1 MRTWLVLVAVAGLH
15 AQDPAEIVRKS
26 VEKDARSFELR
37 KDYTYT
43 EREEDHEYDGKGKLK
58 RTESET
64 HEILMLAGRPYERL
78 VAKMDKPL
86 SPKEEKHE
94 QEKLD
99 RELAKRQKESAGEK
113 AKQEKE
119 RLEERRFVREVPNAY
134 NLKLVGTELVSGK
147 PAWAIEAEPK
157 PNYKPVIP
165 RTDVLKKIRAK
176 VWIDQQDYQWVKVDA
191 EVIDTL
197 SFGLALVRVMKGA
210 KLHFEQTRVND
221 EIWLPSLFTA
231 SANARFG
238 YLMKMSGDA
247 RVTYSDYKKFQTD
260 SRIVSVEEK

>member
-1 MRTWLVLVAVAGLH
+1 LY

-26 VEKDARSFELR
+26 VEKDARNFELR

-43 EREEDHEYDGKGKLK
+43 ERDENREFDRKGKLK
-58 RTESET
+58 HTDSET
-64 HEILMLAGRPYERL
+64 YDVLMLAGRPYERL
-78 VAKMDKPL
+78 IAKMDKPL
-86 SPKEEKHE
+86 SPEEEKHE

-99 RELAKRQKESAGEK
+99 RELTKRQKESAADK

-147 PAWAIEAEPK
+147 PAWVIEAEPK
-157 PNYKPVIP
+157 QNYKPVIP
-165 RTDVLKKIRAK
+165 HTDVLKKIRAK
-176 VWIDQQDYQWVKVDA
+176 IWIDQQDYQWVKVDA
-191 EVIDTL
+191 EAIDTL
-197 SFGLALVRVMKGA
+197 SFGFALVRLAKGA

-221 EIWLPSLFTA
+221 EIWLPSVFTA
-231 SANARFG
+231 SADARFG
-238 YLMKMSGDA
+238 YLVKMSGDVN
-247 RVTYSDYKKFQTD
+247 VTYRDYKKFQTD